1 MNKSTKRKIIE
12 DKISQLTG
20 NEFQDFCDRLF
31 LKLYPDDYTPVR
43 AGGPKGDMK
52 NDGYCPKARTFFA
65 AFGTRSAKIA
75 DIKSKIKSDLVG
87 CLEKQS
93 DVKKWVF
100 ITNDTLVGEV
110 EAFIDEL
117 RVTHN
122 PLVIEI
128 LGHKKITEEILK
140 LPDEDIEYI
149 IDLTLEDSISTTN
162 INNSFGDMIS
172 NTGTGIVQTGDNSNI
187 TQNIYQQN
195 ANEEL
200 QEMTIID
207 EIFDYALDNLSN
219 HKEYKNKGQ
228 LDFREKIKLNF
239 TDKSERLSI
248 IKLFYFAFAKMS
260 ILQDKIESL
269 SNDQQN
275 DLSSHIQGYYDEFKM
290 VCNNYEILHNLFK
303 VFTPKNK
310 ENNPSYTNLS
320 RAFVLMF
327 FEDCSIFETEEE
339 INFKYNKEFG
349 EE

>member
-1 MNKSTKRKIIE
+1 
-12 DKISQLTG
+12 LTG

-52 NDGYCPKARTFFA
+52 NDGYCPKTRIFFA
-65 AFGTRSAKIA
+65 AFGTRGAKIA
-75 DIKSKIKSDLVG
+75 NIKSKIESDLVG

-100 ITNDTLVGEV
+100 VTNDTLVGEI
-110 EAFIDEL
+110 ETFIDEL

-128 LGHKKITEEILK
+128 FGHKKITEKILK
-140 LPDEDIEYI
+140 LSDKDIEYI
-149 IDLTLEDSISTTN
+149 IDLTLEGSISTTN
-162 INNSFGDMIS
+162 INNSFGDTIS
-172 NTGTGIVQTGDNSNI
+172 NTGTRIVQTGDNSSI
-187 TQNIYQQN
+187 TNNIYQEN

-200 QEMTIID
+200 QEVTIID
-207 EIFDYALDNLSN
+207 EIFEYALDNLSN

-239 TDKSERLSI
+239 TDKSEQLSI
-248 IKLFYFAFAKMS
+248 VKLFHYAFAKMS
-260 ILQDKIESL
+260 ILQDKMEKL
-269 SNDQQN
+269 SSEQQN

-290 VCNNYEILHNLFK
+290 IFNNNAEILQELFK

-320 RAFVLMF
+320 KAFVLMF
-327 FEDCSIFETEEE
+327 FEDCSIFETEAE
-339 INFKYNKEFG
+339 IDFKYKKEFG